1 MNTDNKRPQTDLDDS
16 STNADKDTIRH
27 ETIPGE
33 KPAKEPTDKASRS
46 TSDEDLN

>member
-1 MNTDNKRPQTDLDDS
+1 MNTDNKRTQTDLDDP
-16 STNADKDTIRH
+16 STDTDKDTILH

-33 KPAKEPTDKASRS
+33 KPPKDPADKASRS